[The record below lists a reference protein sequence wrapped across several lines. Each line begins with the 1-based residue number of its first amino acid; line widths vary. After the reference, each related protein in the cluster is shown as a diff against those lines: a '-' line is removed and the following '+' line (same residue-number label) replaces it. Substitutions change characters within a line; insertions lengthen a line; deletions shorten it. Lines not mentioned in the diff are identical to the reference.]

1 MINTN
6 GRIIHDHNGHRKY
19 LTEKYRKP
27 PMLYN
32 KIILDKHLILE
43 YKGPDHFYIL
53 EYKSCALA
61 YKIYF
66 LNSFIK
72 ATNSNPFDHIE
83 WSTLQ
88 E

>member
-43 YKGPDHFYIL
+43 YKGTDHF
-53 EYKSCALA
+53 
-61 YKIYF
+61 
-66 LNSFIK
+66 LNIAFCSECI
-72 ATNSNPFDHIE
+72 DI
-83 WSTLQ
+83 
-88 E
+88 

>member
-43 YKGPDHFYIL
+43 YEGP
-53 EYKSCALA
+53 KSCALA

-72 ATNSNPFDHIE
+72 ATNSNPFDDIE
-83 WSTLQ
+83 WSTL
-88 E
+88 EE